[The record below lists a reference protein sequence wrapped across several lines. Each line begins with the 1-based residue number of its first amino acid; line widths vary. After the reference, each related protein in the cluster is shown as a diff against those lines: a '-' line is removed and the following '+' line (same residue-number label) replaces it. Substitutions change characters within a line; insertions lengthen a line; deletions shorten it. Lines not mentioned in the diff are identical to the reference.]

1 MAQFDPEQ
9 YFASRLSNMQPKSA
23 ALTDDVTFNKL
34 NAIQTAAQDKQTQL
48 MEKVVPY
55 LQQQEQL
62 EQNSW
67 VGSLG
72 LDPEGFAGSVL
83 NLGASAVSGST
94 RIIGNIA
101 SGLHAAQTAAIA
113 QHVPDEVREARARQ
127 LRGEATE
134 EDMKMLSLPAGDIA
148 EPEETTA
155 IQRIRRAKAE
165 TNLQRIQ
172 RMEESIQDGKYVHD
186 TMDVSSIVH
195 PRAREELTASLRSTY
210 NEGMEEID
218 QGNVVAGVGQMLVG
232 IGAGA
237 ITNPQGSL
245 EYITENLPQ
254 IVLASQGA
262 AGISMTNLPYALD
275 AFGQGLSEYQKKHGR
290 MPSEAE
296 MQEMGVLAASLMAA
310 ETVGDKLVLGAGK
323 VGKVLGKAPADEA
336 VKQGFKESVLNTGKA
351 ALAGGAAEL
360 ATEAYQTWAE
370 EQIKGNDASGEEIF
384 IGGSI
389 GAIAGAGNSAGM
401 RAAAEVVGATPEKA
415 KEQQQ
420 AATAIVELEQAIQAG
435 DATPFLD
442 PAAQTYDPVKGLSVL
457 YGNSQLDGT
466 TEEQKVANQE
476 QANEVIE
483 QLETKY
489 TTLKEGLDQFAPETV
504 AQQKAQ
510 LTVEKKALADLDPAS
525 PEAQKK
531 QMLVDLLEEAV
542 TEAEAKPADE
552 IRQNK
557 LELARTERM
566 LSESRKVKMQFDAQ
580 PEPDLQADVAVASS
594 EVDTQDVQA
603 VATARQS
610 AERVLTL
617 SMQNSPSVEP
627 AMALQIANNLSN
639 GLSDEQRGYLRQF
652 SEARTL
658 ANQAKGTE
666 GVRQEILYGN
676 KAGTMLGVEQ
686 YRREVGAAVRLKD
699 RRSADRYLGYLTRF
713 AEDHRAKETAMAE
726 AYDQMQET
734 GQSFQAIKS
743 NNGWEVIPRN
753 LPDAV
758 VQRNGGFTFN
768 PSDKGMEA
776 GKKQVT
782 AVRTEAELL
791 GKTLQE
797 LQSSVALSFG
807 SPVIQAATP
816 SQAQSAQSTSV
827 DSQAPVAQEGKN
839 QVFNIGGQDPY
850 TVSFEHKEDGR
861 LVRTITYPDGESSIE
876 MLSTDKNG
884 DEFWVSQHAY
894 EKGEFYPR
902 QLSSEEVRAAIKEDN
917 DGRAVVS
924 TQQPTQVSAPVQ
936 QVSLGVV
943 APTVGTEASAN
954 PKSVGLPRI
963 TVGKADGWLNANAQA
978 SRDQAD
984 MLGLTSSIES
994 LFAEGLTAQQVGS
1007 QLVKE
1012 GKLDSIPME
1021 DRIGFIINTRAT
1033 LGIPSQM
1040 TEEGKAEF
1048 AAWKETRDARG
1059 SAVVV
1064 ATPSQLEPT
1073 VVDSEAAPAA
1083 VAEQTEV
1090 PSNQSNVD
1098 STVDS
1103 VPSEPSTSP
1112 EAQAAPASTEST
1124 TDSYSESTEV
1134 ASSDLAETAEQNTL
1148 VAVEAPVEETK
1159 IEAGKL
1165 ATFEQRSKEQKPFRL
1180 RNLIADFF
1188 AQNSRTEGTK
1198 TLNPLVQVKDFLSQW
1213 EAGKVR
1219 ATEFLAL
1226 DSLSEK
1232 QMDVL
1237 TLFREKAKKWAPIFQ
1252 KNLSKNNDP
1261 AYNYNDMMQFLLQ
1274 SFDVDGKT
1282 QLDLEE
1288 NIKTAMSYAAFSWI
1302 GEQAS
1307 RNSQNSKEEI
1317 NQILGKDEAHE
1328 VTDEQWGRLANAGT
1342 RENVVRN
1349 ALGQRAVAAL
1359 GLKALKNAPQGLQAK
1374 LESVMG
1380 VHIEAMLEEQG
1391 LIEVDLIP
1399 DAEMAM
1405 LSGREVVNN
1414 KIQHRFLSV
1423 ARENGKP
1430 VYSVQQ
1436 IYSATTGTQ
1445 GVLDDLFSVESALKE
1460 PSLKPIPFV
1469 QKLAKNSRQRVPKF
1483 LAKILEKANSEAN
1496 YLREDSWGIFNQ
1508 LDTEALDTIAGVE
1521 EVYEDRMH
1529 KARRK
1534 SVEAKNDGL
1543 RREVDRI
1550 FDFVEGTLIQVGL
1563 DHPMY
1568 FDHVVWKQ
1576 QRVGIATNM
1585 INPQTSK
1592 VHRFLLYRK
1601 AWETKVDPNNAAQ
1614 LQNFQLRVLE
1624 GLGEKTGEQANEV
1637 TLAKFEAKIN
1647 DPKIRA
1653 AVDAIVTLQ
1662 QGTPMNEQLQEAI
1675 VQGVKK
1681 GSKKMHSFDA
1691 LMALAHQKNANGAP
1705 FTVYMMGE
1713 VDGVTNG
1720 PMLSHL
1726 ALGAASSVKGLFAL
1740 LNKGGFY
1747 QEGSQYTQYNLWRGS
1762 ENKMDLYETTASHM
1776 MEAASALL
1784 QKTPALRPVLNAV
1797 YAFTGNLRN
1806 EETGK
1811 IEKDGRNIVKTP
1823 LTAMIFGSSLNK
1835 AVDSMADAFI
1845 ESIYKK
1851 IETLTKKDFKH
1862 DRVAVIRQLNVLLG
1876 SLRIPENTPVEQLL
1890 EMDFSESKYLEHRKV
1905 IKKAFKDSLGQAVK
1919 NTMARDFALFEERRT
1934 AVNSTARMTFALYD
1948 GVYQALREGFIAE
1961 EVKAGKL
1968 ETDGAGRPIQELT
1981 IEQENQLRERLAR
1994 MAPVIHTYMSKKGS
2008 LDEGLTMS
2016 KNERTLSDRPTYASE
2031 PRIAGKTTLTR
2042 GYETRDI
2049 DPGVAMGVMS
2059 IHSADSAISHI
2070 AAALSEVLNIH
2081 DAHGA
2086 GLGMF
2091 EQTARN
2097 LNEATWKVL
2106 LEFSPAREMY
2116 NAMVRTIQNMAAMQ
2130 ERGELPVSA
2139 LQAVADNLANIQ
2151 VRMKEEERP
2160 PLEQMLRL
2168 QLLNMDANAREADKI
2183 KLEAMAQMIAV
2194 DQYALEGGNFV
2205 VTEEHRAA
2213 AKAKLAD
2220 LPTTTPSADLMALAT
2235 LEEALEPYL
2244 QEKKASKEA
2253 DEAFD
2258 KADVSNIPAVEAMQ
2272 VLEQMLAEP
2281 EFDERTEANLRQV
2294 LTKMWAGTRNLKE
2307 AIKSVATGLEAVSL
2321 LSLVMEAH
2329 TQIPTDRWFPLG
2341 KPANESDSL
2350 FVNALSVRGEISLD
2364 QALELIG
2371 RRVSKLP
2378 ENQKQFNQRLM
2389 ALLKRTVN
2397 KDLKIK
2403 MITPAT
2409 LPEAVLKK
2417 GADKS
2422 RGWYALKGDQEG
2434 IYVLSPAF
2442 RDSQITWDLL
2452 MHELV
2457 HAALTQAVE
2466 DAKTNLSKP
2475 AAELVTELE
2484 TLLEKARELAAGT
2497 QYEAATANVHEL
2509 LAWGLS
2515 NEGFQRDVLSKISME
2530 SKNKNNALLNGF
2542 QKFVEAITNFLFK
2555 SFQKPVSDQNGLGVL
2570 ITNASGLFAH
2580 AATTRVAGNLVLN
2593 QMSATQQVRSYSTL
2607 DLFNALGNPLQPISS
2622 EFESHLQ
2629 EVLDRIVN
2637 KLHGPFGSFKESLM
2651 KDQVISPL
2659 DVWAKAL
2666 NTGEAP
2672 FAAQIN
2678 LSSFRV
2684 SEQERFV
2691 IEQVEATV
2699 RAALTDKTGNTTAA
2713 ATELSKLYQEAR
2725 RRLKVSD
2732 FAKIAG
2738 NADAQKLY
2746 DFVFK
2751 MEKVNGDMTDHLSR
2765 FAAMGMAHEG
2775 MRKLLDMQTE
2785 RNDQDLTNLTFTE
2798 RLSAIFER
2806 ILSWF
2811 NGKLTHTYAGQ
2822 QADAKLTMLVEQLV
2836 QIESRRRLIAERKLR
2851 AIDWMGPIEEK
2862 TKAVVDATK
2871 KKIESIASTTNTMI
2885 DSVGV
2890 VRGTKALVRTWAG
2903 NRVDL
2908 LGESLIK
2915 LRDKHLKERHGMLVS
2930 LISEAKG
2937 PREVMQFLL
2946 RITKLNERNRKREIT
2961 RIAKET
2967 LAFFKDGGAY
2977 LTEEAK
2983 AALSQVLVRPGA
2995 FSLLARFDMNDVQ
3008 RFIEDRTQ
3016 RTQAI
3021 QQLEQ
3026 ELAAFPDFQ
3035 HYYMNQAKALAYFR
3049 VTGEVVNENLMMNA
3063 HNIANL
3069 YGTAQTV
3076 DVVVAKQAEQI
3087 IDLLV
3092 PLYALNYSSKKFMD
3106 EVREVLRIEAARGEG
3121 KNGVEATLRLHEN
3134 LDKESRERNFQGQK
3148 TLMMKGYVP
3157 EIYNPN
3163 VSVEVADAVAGA
3175 ELEARGYVE
3184 KGSVQR
3190 DPNDPDQ
3197 TPLFL
3202 YEMRDAGLA
3211 PHLTG
3216 AISYTGEV
3224 AKGSKKY
3231 ANQGYSSD
3239 PEALSNASANA
3250 LRGAK
3255 HANISR
3261 LFNAQPYFDPAK
3273 VPFAFMAPVLNDK
3286 GQVTNYRYLMQEDT
3300 KDALLNRNNRFEQL
3314 MGALAGSIVDKET
3327 TTEQNTKVLESL
3339 KEIYDKEFKK
3349 NPSSFVHINHNAAD
3363 PEMREMYALL
3373 PAETR
3378 KAIKAIWGSNGMMV
3392 QYEMLDIVFG
3402 YRKLTLSSMF
3412 EKERVDREGVEK
3424 FVGDV
3429 VEKMLYGYARVK
3441 LHKSVEDAEKY
3452 KRRAAMIIRRG
3463 ENIWQEV
3470 VKEVKDIIVVKSTI
3484 VLLGNITSNFSLL
3497 IAEGVGISDMIRH
3510 HRVALKGATAY
3521 LRDTEALHALQTR
3534 LATGFTQGNDAEIQ
3548 HEITRLE
3555 DAIARNPVKELI
3567 DAGLMPTIVE
3577 DVAIEDDLYSYK
3589 AAFTR
3594 KVDEL
3599 TQNVNPRVLSV
3610 AKQIYMTHDTG
3621 MYQFLSRTTQ
3631 LSDFVAR
3638 YTLFQHLTTRKRDP
3652 LSRSDAIQRASD
3664 SFVNYDIPMQR
3675 QLQYLDDMGVMMFT
3689 KYFLRIQRVLFRL
3702 VKEHPLQMLMMVGLH
3717 NYLGGLP
3724 IVTDSMAVT
3733 RIGNNP
3739 LDIGALNYPFTL
3751 DDLGTVQ
3758 ATMSLLK

>member
-1 MAQFDPEQ
+1 MNEQ
-9 YFASRLSNMQPKSA
+9 ELIA
-23 ALTDDVTFNKL
+23 AL
-34 NAIQTAAQDKQTQL
+34 KQQIASG
-48 MEKVVPY
+48 VVPT
-55 LQQQEQL
+55 E
-62 EQNSW
+62 
-67 VGSLG
+67 
-72 LDPEGFAGSVL
+72 
-83 NLGASAVSGST
+83 GASAPRPTLEQESYQKAFAV
-94 RIIGNIA
+94 A
-101 SGLHAAQTAAIA
+101 EAADKKIA
-113 QHVPDEVREARARQ
+113 QLEAASAERRRTHVRERTDDEFWGDMAAGWGLGSGAATKTLSEASRVAQDIPELPGISGFAAKGINALRRQAFDALGLSDNLEQGASSLNESGGRAQ
-127 LRGEATE
+127 KYWQEA
-134 EDMKMLSLPAGDIA
+134 LSDPREKERRLKD
-148 EPEETTA
+148 ER
-155 IQRIRRAKAE
+155 IQKAE
-165 TNLQRIQ
+165 Q
-172 RMEESIQDGKYVHD
+172 
-186 TMDVSSIVH
+186 
-195 PRAREELTASLRSTY
+195 
-210 NEGMEEID
+210 
-218 QGNVVAGVGQMLVG
+218 
-232 IGAGA
+232 
-237 ITNPQGSL
+237 
-245 EYITENLPQ
+245 EN
-254 IVLASQGA
+254 GF
-262 AGISMTNLPYALD
+262 
-275 AFGQGLSEYQKKHGR
+275 FGGLW
-290 MPSEAE
+290 
-296 MQEMGVLAASLMAA
+296 
-310 ETVGDKLVLGAGK
+310 
-323 VGKVLGKAPADEA
+323 
-336 VKQGFKESVLNTGKA
+336 QGFKEGLADPETLVEQGPNLAVTA
-351 ALAGGAAEL
+351 ALARRGGAQMAVTGGAAL
-360 ATEAYQTWAE
+360 QGGDVAGQTREALDKLNQTQFEALPEYQALIEQGQSPAE
-370 EQIKGNDASGEEIF
+370 ARQTLTNQ
-384 IGGSI
+384 
-389 GAIAGAGNSAGM
+389 
-401 RAAAEVVGATPEKA
+401 KA
-415 KEQQQ
+415 KEAFTLGAASSLALNGMLPGGSSIENVLAGTVARSATMKGAATNILKGTAGETFTEGTEEGLGQLTANERVQTVNPEQTLTEGVGAATGLGAAMGLQMGGGMNTLGSSAEYAAGKLEETAQAVREQ
-420 AATAIVELEQAIQAG
+420 AAVAAITEAAIQSG
-435 DATPFLD
+435 DSTPFLD
-442 PAAQTYDPVKGLSVL
+442 PKSKTYDPVKGLSVL

-483 QLETKY
+483 QLESKY
-489 TTLKEGLDQFAPETV
+489 ITLKEGLDQFAPETV

-510 LTVEKKALADLDPAS
+510 LTVEKKALAALDPAS

-531 QMLVDLLEEAV
+531 QVLVDLLEEAI

-566 LSESRKVKMQFDAQ
+566 LSEARKVRMQFDAQ
-580 PEPDLQADVAVASS
+580 PEPDLQADVDVASS

-639 GLSDEQRGYLRQF
+639 GLSEEQRGYLRQF

-658 ANQAKGTE
+658 ANQAKGME

-686 YRREVGAAVRLKD
+686 YRREVGAAVRLKN
-699 RRSADRYLGYLTRF
+699 RRSADRYLGYLTSF
-713 AEDHRAKETAMAE
+713 AEDHRAKAVAMAE
-726 AYDQMQET
+726 AYDQVQTT

-743 NNGWEVIPRN
+743 NNGWEVIPRS

-776 GKKQVT
+776 GEKQVK

-807 SPVIQAATP
+807 SPVTQAATP
-816 SQAQSAQSTSV
+816 SQSQSTQSTSV
-827 DSQAPVAQEGKN
+827 DSQA
-839 QVFNIGGQDPY
+839 
-850 TVSFEHKEDGR
+850 
-861 LVRTITYPDGESSIE
+861 
-876 MLSTDKNG
+876 
-884 DEFWVSQHAY
+884 
-894 EKGEFYPR
+894 
-902 QLSSEEVRAAIKEDN
+902 
-917 DGRAVVS
+917 
-924 TQQPTQVSAPVQ
+924 
-936 QVSLGVV
+936 
-943 APTVGTEASAN
+943 
-954 PKSVGLPRI
+954 
-963 TVGKADGWLNANAQA
+963 
-978 SRDQAD
+978 
-984 MLGLTSSIES
+984 
-994 LFAEGLTAQQVGS
+994 
-1007 QLVKE
+1007 
-1012 GKLDSIPME
+1012 
-1021 DRIGFIINTRAT
+1021 
-1033 LGIPSQM
+1033 
-1040 TEEGKAEF
+1040 
-1048 AAWKETRDARG
+1048 
-1059 SAVVV
+1059 
-1064 ATPSQLEPT
+1064 
-1073 VVDSEAAPAA
+1073 APAA
-1083 VAEQTEV
+1083 QSEQTTE

-1103 VPSEPSTSP
+1103 VPSELSASP

-1124 TDSYSESTEV
+1124 TDNYSESTEV
-1134 ASSDLAETAEQNTL
+1134 ASSDLAETAEQNTP
-1148 VAVEAPVEETK
+1148 VAEEAPIEETK

-1165 ATFEQRSKEQKPFRL
+1165 ATFEQRSTEQKPFRL

-1188 AQNSRTEGTK
+1188 AQNSRTEGSK
-1198 TLNPLVQVKDFLSQW
+1198 TLNPLVQVKDFLTQW

-1226 DSLSEK
+1226 DALSEK

-1237 TLFREKAKKWAPIFQ
+1237 SLFREKAKKWAPIFQ
-1252 KNLSKNNDP
+1252 KNLSKINDP

-1328 VTDEQWGRLANAGT
+1328 VTDEQWGRLANVGT

-1380 VHIEAMLEEQG
+1380 AHIEAMLEEQG
-1391 LIEVDLIP
+1391 LIKVDSIP

-1405 LSGREVVNN
+1405 LSGRETVNN

-1430 VYSVQQ
+1430 VYGVQQ

-1445 GVLDDLFSVESALKE
+1445 GVLDDLFSVEPALKE

-1543 RREVDRI
+1543 RREIDRM
-1550 FDFVEGTLIQVGL
+1550 FDFVEGTLMQVGL

-1601 AWETKVDPNNAAQ
+1601 AWETKVDPSNAAQ

-1624 GLGEKTGEQANEV
+1624 GLGEKTDKQANEV
-1637 TLAKFEAKIN
+1637 TLAKFDAKIN

-1653 AVDAIVTLQ
+1653 AVDAIVALQ
-1662 QGTPMNEQLQEAI
+1662 QGTPINEQLQEAI

-1681 GSKKMHSFDA
+1681 GGEKMHSFDA

-1726 ALGAASSVKGLFAL
+1726 ALGAASSVKGLFTL

-1784 QKTPALRPVLNAV
+1784 QKTPALRPVLDAV
-1797 YAFTGNLRN
+1797 YTFTGNLRN

-1862 DRVAVIRQLNVLLG
+1862 DRVTVIRQLNVLLG
-1876 SLRIPENTPVEQLL
+1876 SLSIPENTPVEQLL
-1890 EMDFSESKYLEHRKV
+1890 EMDFSESKYLEHRKA

-1919 NTMARDFALFEERRT
+1919 DTMARDFALFEERRT

-1961 EVKAGKL
+1961 EVKAGRL
-1968 ETDGAGRPIQELT
+1968 ETDGAGKPIEELT

-2086 GLGMF
+2086 GLGTF

-2097 LNEATWKVL
+2097 LNEATWKVM

-2116 NAMVRTIQNMAAMQ
+2116 NAMARTIQNMAAMQ
-2130 ERGELPVSA
+2130 ERGELPVAA
-2139 LQAVADNLANIQ
+2139 LQAVAANLADIQ
-2151 VRMKEEERP
+2151 ARMKEEDRP

-2194 DQYALEGGNFV
+2194 DQYALEGGNFL

-2220 LPTTTPSADLMALAT
+2220 LPTTIPSADLMALTT

-2244 QEKKASKEA
+2244 QEKQASKEA

-2258 KADVSNIPAVEAMQ
+2258 KADVSNIPAIEAMQ
-2272 VLEQMLAEP
+2272 VLEQMLVEP

-2294 LTKMWAGTRNLKE
+2294 LTKMWVGTRNLKE
-2307 AIKSVATGLEAVSL
+2307 AIKSVASELEAVSL

-2329 TQIPTDRWFPLG
+2329 AQIPADRWFPLG
-2341 KPANESDSL
+2341 KPTNESDSL

-2409 LPEAVLKK
+2409 LPEAVLEK

-2442 RDSQITWDLL
+2442 QDSQITWDLL

-2457 HAALTQAVE
+2457 HAALAQAVE
-2466 DAKTNLSKP
+2466 DAKTNPGTP

-2542 QKFVEAITNFLFK
+2542 QKFVEAITRFLFK
-2555 SFQKPVSDQNGLGVL
+2555 SFQKPETDQNGLGVL

-2580 AATTRVAGNLVLN
+2580 AASTRVTGNLVLN

-2629 EVLDRIVN
+2629 GVLDRIVN

-2651 KDQVISPL
+2651 KDQAISPL

-2725 RRLKVSD
+2725 RRLKVTD

-2765 FAAMGMAHEG
+2765 FAAMGIAHEG

-2871 KKIESIASTTNTMI
+2871 KKIESMASTTNTMI

-2903 NRVDL
+2903 DRVDL
-2908 LGESLIK
+2908 LGESIIK

-2937 PREVMQFLL
+2937 PREVMQSLL
-2946 RITKLNERNRKREIT
+2946 RITKLNERNRKSEIT

-2967 LAFFKDGGAY
+2967 LAFFKDGGTY

-3008 RFIEDRTQ
+3008 RFVEDKVQ

-3035 HYYMNQAKALAYFR
+3035 HYYMNQAKSLAYFR
-3049 VTGEVVNENLMMNA
+3049 VTGKVVNENLMMNA

-3069 YGTAQTV
+3069 YGTVRTV
-3076 DVVVAKQAEQI
+3076 DAATAKQAEQI

-3092 PLYALNYSSKKFMD
+3092 PLYALNYSSKEFMD

-3121 KNGVEATLRLHEN
+3121 MNGVEATLRLHEN

-3175 ELEARGYVE
+3175 DLEARGFTK
-3184 KGSVQR
+3184 KGPVQR

-3231 ANQGYSSD
+3231 ANQGYSGD

-3255 HANISR
+3255 HASISR

-3314 MGALAGSIVDKET
+3314 MGALGGSIVDKET

-3339 KEIYDKEFKK
+3339 KEIYDKEFTK

-3402 YRKLTLSSMF
+3402 YRKLSLSSIF
-3412 EKERVDREGVEK
+3412 EKDRTDREGVEK

-3441 LHKSVEDAEKY
+3441 LHKSVDDAEKY
-3452 KRRAAMIIRRG
+3452 KRRAAKIVRQA

-3470 VKEVKDIIVVKSTI
+3470 VKEVKDIIVVKSGI

-3497 IAEGVGISDMIRH
+3497 MAEGVGISDMIRH

-3548 HEITRLE
+3548 REITRLE

-3599 TQNVNPRVLSV
+3599 TQNVNPGVLSV

-3652 LSRSDAIQRASD
+3652 LSRSEAIQRASD

-3675 QLQYLDDMGVMMFT
+3675 QLQYLDDMGLMMFT

-3702 VKEHPLQMLMMVGLH
+3702 VKEHPLQVLMMVALH
-3717 NYLGGLP
+3717 NYLGSLP